1 VHLEPP
7 FPKDLAP
14 PFLKVHLAPP
24 FLKVEKVQKVHLAP
38 PFLKV
43 EKVEKVEIIFLDYNI
58 HSMSTPYGITRSMG
72 TISNYVYAPVFG
84 PLSTNQT
91 PGNIPHSNYGA
102 LPGRPTPQQFYP
114 SQEPV
119 YADMNTNARHQY
131 LRTAQSVKTIAGQ
144 NATGKQSRPIA
155 YTNYSNQKRTATSS
169 HMNYIAPKDSSM
181 YLNIKKSTAI
191 GKSSYKVGLPTES
204 LLSTKNYYPSG
215 TRSSLRRVR
224 SGGCVSPAKKGA
236 IENKSLC
243 SGSICAWGPSPRFE
257 FGDGSV
263 QTIVCLDGTVLTS
276 YDFGRTWSTNNT
288 LYGNTLYYVKMSYN
302 GEYKVAV
309 GSDNKLYI
317 FKNYRWSQNV
327 DAPSITNI
335 DISES
340 GQYQLATSGGNV
352 IRSTDYGINWAP
364 STDLI
369 EYSICPSVSANG
381 QRQVVATSPE
391 GGYGMI
397 YISNDYGNVWNP
409 TNIVSDQ
416 YGWIGVNI
424 SGDGSIITAGSLEGV
439 IQYSNDSGVTWNTAT
454 IEAPGFT
461 SSYCGLLR
469 SSYDGQH
476 QVACAGIVLYNS
488 SFPLDPSRGY
498 LFLSSNYGATWQ
510 KASIA
515 APYDN
520 IFWLSAS
527 ISKSGKVITAIGV
540 MGTIYIDQPSFHYF
554 RSLDY
559 GVSFQRLNLQYP
571 MVGIDIN

>member
-1 VHLEPP
+1 MVAP
-7 FPKDLAP
+7 FFKRAFGTTFSKGFGCTFFKGANLAS
-14 PFLKVHLAPP
+14 P

-38 PFLKV
+38 PFL
-43 EKVEKVEIIFLDYNI
+43 KVEKVEIIFLDYNI

-131 LRTAQSVKTIAGQ
+131 LRTAQSVNTIARQ
-144 NATGKQSRPIA
+144 NALGKESRPIA

-288 LYGNTLYYVKMSYN
+288 LYGNTLLLVKMSYN

-317 FKNYRWSQNV
+317 FKNYSWSQNV

-340 GQYQLATSGGNV
+340 GQYQLATTSGGNV
-352 IRSTDYGINWAP
+352 VRSTDYGINWVP

-369 EYSICPSVSANG
+369 EYSFCPSVTANG

-391 GGYGMI
+391 AGYGMI
-397 YISNDYGNVWNP
+397 YISNNYGDIWNP
-409 TNIVSDQ
+409 TNIVSEQ
-416 YGWIGVNI
+416 YAWISVNI
-424 SGDGSIITAGSLEGV
+424 SGDGSIITAGAFEGV
-439 IQYSNDSGVTWNTAT
+439 IQYSTDSGVTWNNST
-454 IEAPGFT
+454 IEAPGLP
-461 SSYCGLLR
+461 YCSLLR

-476 QVACAGIVLYNS
+476 QVACAGIFFFGPPIL
-488 SFPLDPSRGY
+488 GY

-515 APYDN
+515 APDDN
-520 IFWLSAS
+520 MFWLSAA

-540 MGTIYIDQPSFHYF
+540 LGIIDSVPSFHYF

-559 GVSFQRLNLQYP
+559 GVSFERRATLPYP
-571 MVGIDIN
+571 LSSIDIN